1 MSTKAWPDTKF
12 TVSDTNGNTFQI
24 TVGGRARWALESLM
38 KAGPH
43 GCTPISDPAPR
54 WSHYVWL
61 LRGEGVEIETVTEQH
76 GGAFPGSHGRYVLR
90 SQVAHSVREVA

>member
-12 TVSDTNGNTFQI
+12 TVSSTKGSTCQI
-24 TVGGRARWALESLM
+24 TVGGRVLWALESLM
-38 KAGPH
+38 KAGPR

-61 LRGEGVEIETVTEQH
+61 LRGRGVEIETVTEQH

-90 SQVAHSVREVA
+90 SQVSPVLQEAA

>member
-1 MSTKAWPDTKF
+1 MSIKAWPDTKF

-24 TVGGRARWALESLM
+24 TVSGRARWALESLM

-61 LRGEGVEIETVTEQH
+61 LRGEGVETVTE
-76 GGAFPGSHGRYVLR
+76 PHGRYVLR